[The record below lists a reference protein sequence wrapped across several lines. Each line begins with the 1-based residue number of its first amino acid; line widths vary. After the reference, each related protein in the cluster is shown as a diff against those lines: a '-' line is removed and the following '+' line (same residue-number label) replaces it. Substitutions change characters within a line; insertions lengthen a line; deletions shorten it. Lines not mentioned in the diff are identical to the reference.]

1 MNDKSEKRLLQLV
14 EDYLS
19 GNFTMASEKPLIDEI
34 IKLTSPTLST
44 NDVFEVLFEGDVQT
58 PETVAGKPERCRMT
72 RTLAHQ
78 RETR

>member
-58 PETVAGKPERCRMT
+58 PEEGVAALRSFV
-72 RTLAHQ
+72 
-78 RETR
+78 ETQAKS

>member
-14 EDYLS
+14 GNYIG
-19 GNFTMASEKPLIDEI
+19 GNFTMVGEKPLIEEI

-58 PETVAGKPERCRMT
+58 PEEGVAALRTFVETQAKP
-72 RTLAHQ
+72 
-78 RETR
+78 

>member
-1 MNDKSEKRLLQLV
+1 MEGAIVTDKTEKRLLQLV

-34 IKLTSPTLST
+34 IKLTSPTLSP

-58 PETVAGKPERCRMT
+58 PEEGVAALRTFVEAQAKP
-72 RTLAHQ
+72 
-78 RETR
+78 